1 MLDTRKKSR
10 SAWFVA
16 GIGLGAL
23 TGILLAPQS
32 GRETRKALAASVDDG
47 MDRVAYIGRRARK
60 HMTNIVE
67 SGKKELA
74 RKKEQVGTAVDAVK
88 VFLKRVA

>member
-1 MLDTRKKSR
+1 MLDHRKNR

-32 GRETRKALAASVDDG
+32 GRETRKALAASVDNG
-47 MDRVAYIGRRARK
+47 MDRMAYVGRRASR
-60 HMTNIVE
+60 HVTNMVE

-74 RKKEQVGTAVDAVK
+74 RKKEQVGAAVDAVK
-88 VFLKRVA
+88 VFLKKVA